1 MLVQQNEG
9 QVSKLIWDSFGSYI
23 AKSLKNGKGIWIPK
37 FGQFTFTAVN
47 VDLAGST
54 NPHQRDRQE
63 RFPVFVVGPDFTPSI
78 PMKAGITTG
87 MTSDIYNNDQEK
99 GP

>member
-1 MLVQQNEG
+1 
-9 QVSKLIWDSFGSYI
+9 
-23 AKSLKNGKGIWIPK
+23 
-37 FGQFTFTAVN
+37 VN

-63 RFPVFVVGPDFTPSI
+63 RFPVFVVGPDFTPSVQ
-78 PMKAGITTG
+78 MKAGIATG
-87 MTSDIYNNDQEK
+87 MTSDIYNNDLDK